1 MIKIKRLI
9 MNIDKNKYQ
18 NIPFS
23 RNINTISLHE
33 FATSFPT
40 HWHKYVEIVAFPKTT
55 IFKQFP
61 KIRINQIDY
70 ELEPGDIVFI
80 WPGELHETV
89 HNAEHLIASIQFPST
104 LYSDLR
110 EFAPYLHLFRTIHHI
125 HISENPE
132 LATKLMDKFDKIIH
146 SRESGGP
153 LYGVEAI
160 IHVYEML
167 LELGLYVNKTLLQS
181 KETSEKNTGHSLDK
195 ISIAC
200 NFITEHCGQ
209 PLTLK
214 DASDY
219 MGFSPSYFS
228 RKFKEITN
236 YSFVEYLTIQRVKH
250 AQFLLADSNL
260 TITEI
265 SFQSGFKSIS
275 TFNRVFKQYQN
286 CSPREYRKYYL
297 TES

>member
-1 MIKIKRLI
+1 M
-9 MNIDKNKYQ
+9 IDKNKYQ

-33 FATSFPT
+33 YATSFPI
-40 HWHKYVEIVAFPKTT
+40 HWHKYVEIVAFPKNA
-55 IFKQFP
+55 IFKQYP
-61 KIRINQIDY
+61 KIRINQTDY
-70 ELEPGDIVFI
+70 ELAPGDIVFI

-89 HNAEHLIASIQFPST
+89 HNTEHLLASIQFPST

-125 HISENPE
+125 RKSKDPE
-132 LATKLMDKFDKIIH
+132 LATKLMSYFVQIIH
-146 SRESGGP
+146 SRENEVP
-153 LYGVEAI
+153 LCGVEAI

-167 LELGLYVNKTLLQS
+167 MELGLYVNNTLLNS
-181 KETSEKNTGHSLDK
+181 KETSERNTGHSLDK

-200 NFITEHCGQ
+200 NFITENCGQ

-214 DASDY
+214 DASNY

-228 RKFKEITN
+228 RMFKLITN
-236 YSFVEYLTIQRVKH
+236 YSFIEYLTIQRVKQ
-250 AQFLLADSNL
+250 AQFLLSDSNL

-265 SFQSGFKSIS
+265 SYQSGFKSIS

-297 TES
+297 TET

>member
-1 MIKIKRLI
+1 M
-9 MNIDKNKYQ
+9 IDKNKYQ

-33 FATSFPT
+33 YATSFPT
-40 HWHKYVEIVAFPKTT
+40 HWHKYVEIVAFPKNA
-55 IFKQFP
+55 IFKQYP
-61 KIRINQIDY
+61 KIRINQTDY
-70 ELEPGDIVFI
+70 ELAPGDIIFI

-89 HNAEHLIASIQFPST
+89 HNADHLLASIQFPST

-125 HISENPE
+125 HKSENPV
-132 LATKLMDKFDKIIH
+132 LATKLMGYFVQIIH
-146 SRESGGP
+146 SRENRVP
-153 LYGVEAI
+153 LCGVEAI

-167 LELGLYVNKTLLQS
+167 LELGLYVNNTLLNS
-181 KETSEKNTGHSLDK
+181 NDTSEKNTGHSLDK

-200 NFITEHCGQ
+200 NFITENCGQ
-209 PLTLK
+209 HLTLNQ
-214 DASDY
+214 AAHN

-228 RKFKEITN
+228 RMFKQITN
-236 YSFVEYLTIQRVKH
+236 YSFIEYLTIQRVKQ

-265 SFQSGFKSIS
+265 SYQSGFKSIS

-297 TES
+297 TET